1 MICPT
6 RVMLTGFMPLV
17 AQAVA
22 VFRLNTAV
30 DCGQFIN
37 CHVQSKYKL
46 KTLVVLHDG
55 LMLRAK
61 LHQEFTYFS

>member
-22 VFRLNTAV
+22 VFRRNTAV

-37 CHVQSKYKL
+37 CRVQSKYN
-46 KTLVVLHDG
+46 
-55 LMLRAK
+55 
-61 LHQEFTYFS
+61 